1 LAERLEVYS
10 GGGMTSVREKVEGL
24 VLLDLR
30 KRFGELEVLK
40 GITLEVK
47 KGEFFTLLGPS
58 GCGKTT
64 LLRLVGGF
72 ELPDAGRIVLSGRDL
87 TGLPAH
93 RRPVNTVFQNYALF
107 PHLTVYENVAFGLRS
122 RRFPEAVIRSK
133 VEYALG
139 LLRLESLVHRY
150 PHQLS
155 GGQKQRV
162 ALARALVNEPEVL
175 LLDEP
180 MSALDAKLRAEVQV
194 ELRNLQRRLGA
205 TFILVTHDQEEAMA
219 VSDRIG
225 VMEGGVLLQV
235 GTPDEVY
242 ERPRTRFVAEFLG
255 VANLIPARKVREGA
269 ETPLGVLP
277 VKVPWN
283 EGFLALRPERVEIHE
298 VPAPGSL
305 PARVRQVIYRG
316 AYFEAFLEAL
326 GQVPLRARNS
336 LRLEVGQEVFVRLPL
351 EGLVVLD
358 G

>member
-1 LAERLEVYS
+1 MTEVL
-10 GGGMTSVREKVEGL
+10 EKVEGL
-24 VLLDLR
+24 LLQDLR

-139 LLRLESLVHRY
+139 LVRLESLVHRY

-242 ERPRTRFVAEFLG
+242 ERPRTRFVAPGDAPFQGDKGLVHG
-255 VANLIPARKVREGA
+255 TVVA
-269 ETPLGVLP
+269 P
-277 VKVPWN
+277 VKDQDLGPPGDSPGDAQSSAVSVGSRKS
-283 EGFLALRPERVEIHE
+283 ELPEREPKALGKLLRHPKGILCGKH
-298 VPAPGSL
+298 G
-305 PARVRQVIYRG
+305 R
-316 AYFEAFLEAL
+316 EAL
-326 GQVPLRARNS
+326 QKPGLQFRHHRPRAVPGHGPSVA
-336 LRLEVGQEVFVRLPL
+336 
-351 EGLVVLD
+351 
-358 G
+358 

>member
-1 LAERLEVYS
+1 MTEVL
-10 GGGMTSVREKVEGL
+10 EKVEGL
-24 VLLDLR
+24 LLQGLR

-40 GITLEVK
+40 GISLEVK
-47 KGEFFTLLGPS
+47 KGELFTLLGPS

-255 VANLIPARKVREGA
+255 VANLILARKVGEGA

-298 VPAPGSL
+298 VPVPGSL

-316 AYFEAFLEAL
+316 AYLEAFLEAL
-326 GQVPLRARNS
+326 GQVPLRARTS